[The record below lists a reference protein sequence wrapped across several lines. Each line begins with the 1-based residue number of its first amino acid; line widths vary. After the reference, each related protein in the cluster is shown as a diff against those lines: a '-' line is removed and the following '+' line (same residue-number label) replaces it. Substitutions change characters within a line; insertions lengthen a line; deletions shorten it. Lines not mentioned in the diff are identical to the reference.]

1 MATHSSILAWRIP
14 LDRGAWWA
22 TVHRVAK
29 SHTRLKQLSNDSSGP
44 GSPGTT
50 RLFPGWLAP
59 QRPARHLRFLF
70 TCTTFPT
77 PQPPGRGRMC
87 TVSCGAGALAFTR
100 MRRQPVQECRT
111 MEKCLSAWPG
121 PRAAWPLIIE
131 SASMSSSWG
140 RNGQEGGS
148 Q

>member
-50 RLFPGWLAP
+50 RLCPGWLAP
-59 QRPARHLRFLF
+59 QRPARHLRFLI

-77 PQPPGRGRMC
+77 PHPQ
-87 TVSCGAGALAFTR
+87 VVA
-100 MRRQPVQECRT
+100 ECVL
-111 MEKCLSAWPG
+111 CP
-121 PRAAWPLIIE
+121 AAREPWLLQGCE
-131 SASMSSSWG
+131 
-140 RNGQEGGS
+140 GS
-148 Q
+148 QCRSAVPWRSACQPGQGPGQRGL